1 MTRKRLLTM
10 RKYIIHAILIIQT
23 LGYGLQANDSVELLD
38 QTQAEQL
45 EAVKSDET
53 GQAREMVELLLIRE
67 RLSVLNIDWH
77 NSPQSEATLEKNIQ
91 TYLELKKEMDKL
103 SDFAWRYGM
112 LLRKKT
118 EDDSV
123 ITGHNRFIVLKIS
136 DAFSVLSKKIYEVTS
151 LYVPD
156 KKVVKNDEF
165 LTRSD
170 SLEARKNAL
179 WLSAHLTMFDGFLK
193 AYNGFFRNKHTR
205 HMIKDLIRA
214 KEGKNVRLDEVA
226 AMAKHSFKR
235 KSRSYIKKGL
245 ESYVRS
251 RQDALKQ
258 FENSSSL
265 RELIASIESNESA
278 NDLHNNVDFDIKY
291 YSLGDGFS
299 RLLSGVIDAAS
310 GFFGN
315 VAGRF
320 RFRKGHM
327 YEHDEYKNELL
338 KRLKP
343 LDILTEKTPFA
354 LTDTFI
360 PGHYGH
366 AAIYLGTEKQLK
378 EIDMWDHPVILPY
391 QEEIKKGKVIVEALR
406 PGVWLNTL
414 EEFLNIDELTLYR
427 QPDVLSDMG
436 EAARI
441 YDRALS
447 QLGKDYDFNFDVN
460 TLDKIVCSELVYHA
474 FGTINWPVKYVLGR
488 PTISPDNIAEVAYSE
503 HGPISFILGNR
514 AEQRFIP
521 DPVDKLD
528 IAEKLSLVELEDGRF
543 AKETRRCRDVHQE
556 SGELTRVC
564 YGNVEALIYKAPN
577 ESIYDSNPYLSQQA
591 L

>member
-1 MTRKRLLTM
+1 M
-10 RKYIIHAILIIQT
+10 RKYIILV
-23 LGYGLQANDSVELLD
+23 LLLLQAIAFGQKASADEANMID
-38 QTQAEQL
+38 QYAEHIDNFK
-45 EAVKSDET
+45 ADES
-53 GQAREMVELLLIRE
+53 GQARELVELLFIRE
-67 RLSVLNIDWH
+67 RLSNLNIDWH
-77 NSPQSEATLEKNIQ
+77 NNPQNEQTLEKNIQ

-118 EDDSV
+118 EDESV
-123 ITGHNRFIVLKIS
+123 ITGHNRFVVLKIS
-136 DAFSVLSKKIYEVTS
+136 DAYSVVSKKIYEVTS
-151 LYVPD
+151 LYVPN
-156 KKVVKNDEF
+156 KKIVKGDEL
-165 LTRSD
+165 LTNSD
-170 SLEARKNAL
+170 SIEARKNAL

-214 KEGKNVRLDEVA
+214 KEGKDVRLDEVA
-226 AMAKHSFKR
+226 AMAKHSFTR
-235 KSRSYIKKGL
+235 KSRNHLKKGL
-245 ESYVRS
+245 ESYVNS
-251 RQDALKQ
+251 RQDALRK
-258 FENSSSL
+258 FEDSSL
-265 RELIASIESNESA
+265 RELVASIESNESA
-278 NDLHNNVDFDIKY
+278 HDLHNEVDFDIKY

-299 RLLSGVIDAAS
+299 RLLAGIIDATS
-310 GFFGN
+310 GLFGN
-315 VAGRF
+315 IAGRF
-320 RFRKGHM
+320 RFRKGYM
-327 YEHDEYKNELL
+327 YEHEEYKVELL

-378 EIDMWDHPVILPY
+378 EIGMWDHPVIRPH
-391 QEEIKKGKVIVEALR
+391 QEDIKNGKVIAEALR

-427 QPDVLSDMG
+427 QRDVLSDME

-441 YDRALS
+441 YERTLA

-488 PTISPDNIAEVAYSE
+488 PTISPDNIAEVAYYE
-503 HGPISFILGNR
+503 HGPISFIVGNR
-514 AEQRFIP
+514 AERRFEP

-528 IAEKLSLVELEDGRF
+528 IAEKLSLTQLDDGRF

-556 SGELTRVC
+556 NGELTRVC
-564 YGNVEALIYKAPN
+564 YGKVEALIYKAPN
-577 ESIYDSNPYLSQQA
+577 ESIFDSNPNLYQQA